1 MKRNIFIPLLLS
13 LTMCFSMVGCGETD
27 NTPQNITVSC
37 LDANKKVMLE
47 EDYTSGQNTLSIYA
61 SIGEY
66 EAGQILMQPTKDIKS
81 YDLTL
86 SNLTASDGT
95 IYDKSNITL
104 YNQKYINC
112 KTASGGKDLLPTGY
126 IPDAL
131 LPFETAKQYKEN
143 TVKGGQNQTIY
154 VSFKIPYGQ
163 KPGVYTGTF
172 VLTMDGEKVNV
183 PVRVEVANFEMSKD
197 VHLQAYYNTRLF
209 YACVGELSGSPST
222 AQAYMDKLLEF
233 RITSPTIVATTPN
246 GFEDTVSRIRELC
259 ADDKEIRLSTIHLS
273 LSQVGN
279 DINRDVLTERVFR
292 LVEISM
298 EDGKNYLEKV
308 ILRPGIFDEP
318 FATTSKIALI
328 KNLLPKYY
336 EWRDEVVELVKNDT
350 SIAQG
355 ELKDK
360 IVASI
365 SKIPCLITTYEM
377 EELVD
382 VVKSYC
388 VPAGNAFGQAHYREF
403 YKNTAEETGEIQ
415 WMYSCGG
422 DSPGFKID
430 SSALNLRVMGW
441 MCHEVGFRGTL
452 NWENSMY
459 QSYEGIKINPYEYA
473 KRSASTNGDGY
484 IFYPGKPYGL
494 TEPVT
499 TLRIHAIRDGY
510 EDYEWL
516 YYLDELYSAQG
527 YSPKEV
533 LTALYTKA
541 YKDNYPTK
549 DVELFSDTRYA
560 LGQLIEL
567 AQQGVFVT
575 GMQETASK
583 YIFNIVSTN
592 NSLSKVNG
600 IQVQEGVSTFECLKS
615 TNKACTLTVE
625 STSGTIAN
633 IFLCGKVEEYINFND
648 ASILSDCNIIDNA
661 GILSFVDF
669 DNEKVVK
676 VAFNQGREFEF
687 KVDNKINSKLESIKL
702 HLYSDLS
709 EDLLVDFYIKG
720 SGGKTIAQDFVLKR
734 GWNVLT
740 VTFMADVKWDLVRK
754 IEKVSFRFDNDVT
767 GDIYINDLSLVKGV

>member
-1 MKRNIFIPLLLS
+1 MKRNIFIPLLLC
-13 LTMCFSMVGCGETD
+13 LTMCFSIVGCEKKD
-27 NTPQNITVSC
+27 NTPQSITVSY

-47 EDYTSGQNTLSIYA
+47 EDYVGSNTLSIYA

-66 EAGQILMQPTKDIKS
+66 EAGQILMSPKKDVKS
-81 YDLTL
+81 YDITL
-86 SNLTASDGT
+86 NNLTSEQGNV
-95 IYDKSNITL
+95 YDKANIIL

-112 KTASGGKDLLPTGY
+112 KTASAGKDLLPTGY

-131 LPFETAKQYKEN
+131 LPFETAKKYKEN
-143 TVKGGQNQTIY
+143 TIKGGQNQTIY

-163 KPGVYTGTF
+163 EPGVYTGTF
-172 VLTMDGEKVNV
+172 VLNMDGQKVNV
-183 PVRVEVANFEMSKD
+183 PVRVEVASFEMSKD
-197 VHLQAYYNTRLF
+197 VHLQSYYNTRLF
-209 YACVGELSGSPST
+209 YLCVGELSGSFQTS
-222 AQAYMDKLLEF
+222 QAYMDKLHEF
-233 RITSPTIVATTPN
+233 RITSPTILATTPN

-279 DINRDVLTERVFR
+279 DINRDVLTERVLR
-292 LVEISM
+292 LCEVSI

-336 EWRDEVVELVKNDT
+336 EWRDEVVEVVKNNT
-350 SIAQG
+350 SIPEG
-355 ELKDK
+355 ELKDE
-360 IVASI
+360 IVKSI
-365 SKIPCLITTYEM
+365 SIIPCLITTYEM

-388 VPAGNAFGQAHYREF
+388 VPAGHAFGQEHYRQF
-403 YKNTAEETGEIQ
+403 YKNAYEETGEIQ
-415 WMYSCGG
+415 WMYSCAS

-459 QSYEGIKINPYEYA
+459 QSYEGTKINPYEFA

-494 TEPVT
+494 KEPVT

-510 EDYEWL
+510 EDYEWFYL
-516 YYLDELYSAQG
+516 LDELYKENG
-527 YSPKEV
+527 YSPKQV
-533 LTALYTKA
+533 LSALYKNA

-549 DVELFSDTRYA
+549 DVELFANTRYA

-567 AQQGVFVT
+567 AKQGVFVT
-575 GMQETASK
+575 SMKETASK
-583 YIFNIVSTN
+583 YVFNIVSTN

-600 IQVQEGVSTFECLKS
+600 VQVQAGESTFECSK
-615 TNKACTLTVE
+615 TANKICTLSVE
-625 STSGTIAN
+625 STSGTVAN
-633 IFLCGKVEEYINFND
+633 IYLCGKVEEYKNFNS
-648 ASILSDCNIIDNA
+648 ASILSDCSIVDNA
-661 GILSFVDF
+661 GNLSLVDF

-676 VAFNQGREFEF
+676 VDFNQGREFGF
-687 KVDNKINSKLESIKL
+687 KVDTKVNSKLESLKL
-702 HLYSDLS
+702 HVYSDL
-709 EDLLVDFYIKG
+709 DKDMLVDFYIKG
-720 SGGKTIAQDFVLKR
+720 SGGKTIAQDFLLKK

-740 VTFMADVKWDLVRK
+740 VTFMNEVKWDIVRK
-754 IEKVSFRFDNDVT
+754 IDSVSFRFDEEVT
-767 GDIYINDLSLVKGV
+767 GSVYVNDFSLVKGA